1 MTIADEISKLQALR
15 ESGALTDDEFT
26 QAKSRV
32 FAAESAQTSNQ
43 TNAQNH
49 AASPSMQFIKDMGR
63 SRNDAVFGGVCGGLA
78 QQTGV
83 PSWVLRAAFA
93 AAALLYGTGF
103 LLYVLLWVL
112 MPFRDN
118 EGNEGSNPH
127 VYPSENQP

>member
-15 ESGALTDDEFT
+15 ESGALSDEEFA

-32 FAAESAQTSNQ
+32 FATEAKSTAGQSHT
-43 TNAQNH
+43 QNNG
-49 AASPSMQFIKDMGR
+49 ASPSMQFIKDMGR

-78 QQTGV
+78 QQVGV

-103 LLYVLLWVL
+103 LLYILLWVL
-112 MPFRDN
+112 MPFREN
-118 EGNEGSNPH
+118 EGNNAH
-127 VYPSENQP
+127 VYPPENTPSA